1 MGRNRPPSHNRHRQL
16 PSEQLVNKYTVI
28 SDNLSGHQAGDTVT
42 EEDLEGCS
50 VSHLVE
56 SGHII
61 PAKTTKKETE

>member
-1 MGRNRPPSHNRHRQL
+1 M
-16 PSEQLVNKYTVI
+16 NKYTVI
-28 SDNLSGHQAGDTVT
+28 SENLSGHQAGDTVT

-56 SGHII
+56 SGHIL